1 MSNRAARIIVGLLAT
16 VAFCVSLSVG
26 HLFFQ
31 NLSLNND
38 EAVYVLEAQMF
49 GQGDV
54 TLSDSAHGDSF
65 RPWMSGRVG
74 DDRLVLVQ
82 QPTLPA
88 LMALSE
94 ALFGTMRLAL
104 AAIAAAAVIAVY
116 ALTNALLRDLRIAV
130 VAAACF
136 VLSPLV
142 MVQSAM
148 FVSYVLAVCLA
159 AASLAVL
166 TRGLDRQTEG
176 QPFLPWLLGA
186 GLFEGLLLCT
196 RPLEG
201 IILGGVIFAWTLLR
215 SASVRIAIRS
225 LIWVY
230 VASTPLLVVALV
242 YNAFTTGDPFT
253 FALWTIGGDDSFGFG
268 PRAIAEHSQFI
279 NVGVSEAWLAL
290 RVNLRAFPHWIVG
303 GIVSVPVALWGASR
317 LWTLSRSV
325 FWLVVVQLCLTPFA
339 YFFYY
344 GNYLIIGG
352 RNFYGPHYY
361 LSLLLPTMVLLGVAL
376 VDLAGRRRLLLPSVV
391 AAMAIGMA
399 IELPD
404 KVNVNLAARDAIAAE
419 VELVESTVQE
429 PAVVLIPI
437 GKDGPYILHPWG
449 AFANPPSL
457 DSDVLYAVDL
467 GPRSLELVKRFP
479 NRRFYRFEISG
490 GADST
495 DPSASHSGPFI
506 EPLTV
511 VSGSGLNIEA
521 SAKKIDRVQIDNE
534 LFRCGDSA
542 ATVKIDLT
550 LATTTL
556 TGCTELPIALNRSAA
571 EVRIFA
577 STEDTS
583 VAAYLPIGR
592 LPQSGAPSGGTQ
604 RLATFAP
611 PSFGVIEGD
620 SIIHAVAPFAVPWF
634 DLRVTAN

>member
-1 MSNRAARIIVGLLAT
+1 VQKRAALLIVGLLAT
-16 VAFCVSLSVG
+16 AAFCVSLSVG

-54 TLSDSAHGDSF
+54 TLSDSAHGDAF

-74 DDRLVLVQ
+74 EDRLVLVQ

-88 LMALSE
+88 LMAVSE

-116 ALTNALLRDLRIAV
+116 ALANALLRDLRIAV

-148 FVSYVLAVCLA
+148 FVSYVLAVSLA

-176 QPFLPWLLGA
+176 QPFRPWLIGA

-215 SASVRIAIRS
+215 SANVRIAIRS
-225 LIWVY
+225 MMWVY
-230 VASTPLLVVALV
+230 VASTPLLITALV
-242 YNAFTTGDPFT
+242 YNSFTTGDPFT
-253 FALWTIGGDDSFGFG
+253 FALWTIGGNDSFGFG
-268 PRAIAEHSQFI
+268 PRAIAEHSQFV

-303 GIVSVPVALWGASR
+303 GVVSVPVALWGASR

-376 VDLAGRRRLLLPSVV
+376 VDLASRRRLLLPGVV

-404 KVNVNLAARDAIAAE
+404 KVNVNLAARDAIATE

-457 DSDVLYAVDL
+457 DADVLYAVDL
-467 GPRSLELVKRFP
+467 GPRSLELVERFP

-490 GADST
+490 SGDSA
-495 DPSASHSGPFI
+495 DPSAPYSGPFI

-511 VSGSGLNIEA
+511 VSGSGLNISA
-521 SAKKIDRVQIDNE
+521 SAKRIDRVSVDND
-534 LFRCGDSA
+534 LFRCSGSTSA
-542 ATVKIDLT
+542 IRIEVT
-550 LATTTL
+550 LATTTVA
-556 TGCTELPIALNRSAA
+556 GCTELPIALNRSAA

-577 STEDTS
+577 STDDTS

-592 LPQSGAPSGGTQ
+592 LPQSGAPNGGAQ

-611 PSFGVIEGD
+611 PAFSEVEGD
-620 SIIHAVAPFAVPWF
+620 SIIHAIAPLAAAWF
-634 DLRVTAN
+634 DLKVSAN

>member
-1 MSNRAARIIVGLLAT
+1 MSEKAARVIVGLLALA
-16 VAFCVSLSVG
+16 AFCVSLAVG
-26 HLFFQ
+26 HVFFG

-54 TLSDSAHGDSF
+54 TLSDSAHGDAF

-94 ALFGTMRLAL
+94 ALFGTMRIAL

-116 ALTNALLRDLRIAV
+116 AFANALLRDLRIAV

-136 VLSPLV
+136 LLSPLV

-148 FVSYVLAVCLA
+148 FVSYVLAVTLA
-159 AASLAVL
+159 AASLALL

-176 QPFLPWLLGA
+176 RPFWRWLAGA

-201 IILGGVIFAWTLLR
+201 IILALVIAAWALLR
-215 SASVRIAIRS
+215 SANIPNAIRS
-225 LIWVY
+225 ILWVY
-230 VASTPLLVVALV
+230 GASTPLLIVALV

-268 PRAIAEHSQFI
+268 PRAIAEYAQYV

-303 GIVSVPVALWGASR
+303 GIVSVPLALWGASR
-317 LWTLSRSV
+317 LWKLSRPV
-325 FWLVVVQLCLTPFA
+325 FWLVVVQLFLTPFA

-361 LSLLLPTMVLLGVAL
+361 LSLLLPTMVLLAVAI
-376 VDLAGRRRLLLPSVV
+376 VDLAGRGRVLLPCVI
-391 AAMAIGMA
+391 AAMALGMA
-399 IELPD
+399 IEIPD
-404 KVNVNLAARDAIAAE
+404 KVNVNISARDAIAAE
-419 VELVESTVQE
+419 VDLVKSTVEE
-429 PAVVLIPI
+429 PAIVLIPK

-457 DSDVLYAVDL
+457 DSQVLFAVDL
-467 GPRSLELVKRFP
+467 GARSIELVERFP
-479 NRRFYRFEISG
+479 DRRFYRFEISG
-490 GADST
+490 EGAST
-495 DPSASHSGPFI
+495 PTSGPFI

-511 VSGSGLNIEA
+511 VSGSALSIAA
-521 SAKKIDRVQIDNE
+521 SAETIERVIVDDEQ
-534 LFRCGDSA
+534 FACTGSA
-542 ATVKIDLT
+542 SSVSVDATLT
-550 LATTTL
+550 TTTL
-556 TGCTELPIALNRSAA
+556 VGCTDSPIALNRPTSD
-571 EVRIFA
+571 VRI
-577 STEDTS
+577 
-583 VAAYLPIGR
+583 IGR
-592 LPQSGAPSGGTQ
+592 MNDKTVVAHLPVGRLGQVGSPNGPTQ
-604 RLATFAP
+604 RLAAFSPPFLSEVDNGSVFHSIP
-611 PSFGVIEGD
+611 PS
-620 SIIHAVAPFAVPWF
+620 AALWF
-634 DLRVTAN
+634 DVNVTAN

>member
-1 MSNRAARIIVGLLAT
+1 MSEKAARVIVGLLAT
-16 VAFCVSLSVG
+16 VAFCISLAAG

-54 TLSDSAHGDSF
+54 TLSDSAHGDAF

-74 DDRLVLVQ
+74 GDRLVLVQ

-94 ALFGTMRLAL
+94 ALFGTMRVAL
-104 AAIAAAAVIAVY
+104 AAIAAAAVVAMH

-130 VAAACF
+130 VAATCF

-148 FVSYVLAVCLA
+148 FVSYVLAVSLA

-166 TRGLDRQTEG
+166 TRGLDRQTQG
-176 QPFLPWLLGA
+176 QRFRPWLVGA

-201 IILGGVIFAWTLLR
+201 IILGAVIFAWALLR
-215 SASVRIAIRS
+215 STNVRLAIRS
-225 LIWVY
+225 MTLVY
-230 VASTPLLVVALV
+230 LASAPLLIVALI
-242 YNAFTTGDPFT
+242 YNSFTTGDPFT
-253 FALWTIGGDDSFGFG
+253 FALWTIGGNDSFGFG
-268 PRAIAEHSQFI
+268 MRAIAEHSQYI

-303 GIVSVPVALWGASR
+303 GVVSVPVALWGASR
-317 LWTLSRSV
+317 LWTISRSV

-361 LSLLLPTMVLLGVAL
+361 LSLLLPTMVLLGVGL
-376 VDLAGRRRLLLPSVV
+376 VDLAGRRRVVLP
-391 AAMAIGMA
+391 AAIGAMALGMA
-399 IELPD
+399 IEIPD

-419 VELVESTVQE
+419 VELVDSTVQE
-429 PAVVLIPI
+429 PAVVLIPV

-467 GPRSLELVKRFP
+467 GARSLELVERFP

-490 GADST
+490 DGASA
-495 DPSASHSGPFI
+495 DPSAPHSGPSI
-506 EPLTV
+506 DPLTV
-511 VSGSGLNIEA
+511 VSGSALTIEA
-521 SAKKIDRVQIDNE
+521 SARKIDRVVIDNE
-534 LFRCGDSA
+534 LIRCGDSA

-556 TGCTELPIALNRSAA
+556 AGCTELPIALNRSAA

-577 STEDTS
+577 GTDDTS
-583 VAAYLPIGR
+583 VAAHLPIGR
-592 LPQSGAPSGGTQ
+592 LPQTGTPSGGTQ
-604 RLATFAP
+604 RLAAFTP
-611 PSFGVIEGD
+611 PALSEVEGD
-620 SIIHAVAPFAVPWF
+620 SFIHAIAPDAVPWF
-634 DLRVTAN
+634 DLKVTAN

>member
-1 MSNRAARIIVGLLAT
+1 VSEKAARVTVGLLAT
-16 VAFCVSLSVG
+16 AAFCVSLSVG
-26 HLFFQ
+26 HFFFP

-54 TLSDSAHGDSF
+54 TLSDSAHGDAF

-104 AAIAAAAVIAVY
+104 AAIAAAAVVAVY

-148 FVSYVLAVCLA
+148 FVSYVLAVSLA

-166 TRGLDRQTEG
+166 TRGLDRRTEG
-176 QPFLPWLLGA
+176 QPFRSWLIGA
-186 GLFEGLLLCT
+186 GLFEGALLCT

-215 SASVRIAIRS
+215 SANVRIAVRS
-225 LIWVY
+225 MMWVY
-230 VASTPLLVVALV
+230 VASTPLLIAALV
-242 YNAFTTGDPFT
+242 YNSFTTGDPFT
-253 FALWTIGGDDSFGFG
+253 FALWTIGGNDSFGFG

-303 GIVSVPVALWGASR
+303 GVVSVPVALWGASR
-317 LWTLSRSV
+317 LWTISRSV

-361 LSLLLPTMVLLGVAL
+361 LSLLLPTMVLLGVGL
-376 VDLAGRRRLLLPSVV
+376 VDLAGRRRVVLP
-391 AAMAIGMA
+391 AAIGAMALGMA
-399 IELPD
+399 IEIPD

-419 VELVESTVQE
+419 VELVDSTVQE
-429 PAVVLIPI
+429 PAVVLIPV

-467 GPRSLELVKRFP
+467 GARSLELVERFP

-490 GADST
+490 DGASA
-495 DPSASHSGPFI
+495 DPSAPHSGPSI

-511 VSGSGLNIEA
+511 VSGSALTIEA
-521 SAKKIDRVQIDNE
+521 SARKIDRVVIDNE
-534 LFRCGDSA
+534 LIRCGDSA

-556 TGCTELPIALNRSAA
+556 AGCTELPIALNRSAA

-577 STEDTS
+577 GADDTS
-583 VAAYLPIGR
+583 VAAHLPIGR
-592 LPQSGAPSGGTQ
+592 LPQTGTPSGGTQ
-604 RLATFAP
+604 RLAAFTP
-611 PSFGVIEGD
+611 PALSEVEGD
-620 SIIHAVAPFAVPWF
+620 SFIHAIAPDAVPWF
-634 DLRVTAN
+634 DLKVTAN

>member
-16 VAFCVSLSVG
+16 AAFCVSLSVG

-54 TLSDSAHGDSF
+54 TLSDSAHGDAF

-104 AAIAAAAVIAVY
+104 AAIAAAAVVAVY

-225 LIWVY
+225 MIWVY
-230 VASTPLLVVALV
+230 VASTPLLIVALV

-268 PRAIAEHSQFI
+268 PRAIAEYSQFV

-303 GIVSVPVALWGASR
+303 GVVSVPVALWGASR

-376 VDLAGRRRLLLPSVV
+376 VDLASRRRVLLPGVV

-429 PAVVLIPI
+429 PAVVLIPV

-457 DSDVLYAVDL
+457 DADVLYAVDL
-467 GPRSLELVKRFP
+467 DPRSLELVERFP

-490 GADST
+490 GGASA
-495 DPSASHSGPFI
+495 DPSSPHSGPFI

-521 SAKKIDRVQIDNE
+521 SAKKIDSVLIDNE

-577 STEDTS
+577 GADGTS

-592 LPQSGAPSGGTQ
+592 LPQSGAPSGGAQ
-604 RLATFAP
+604 RLATFTP
-611 PSFGVIEGD
+611 PALSEVDGD
-620 SIIHAVAPFAVPWF
+620 SFIHAVAPDAVPWF
-634 DLRVTAN
+634 DLKITAN

>member
-1 MSNRAARIIVGLLAT
+1 MSEKVARVIVGLLAT
-16 VAFCVSLSVG
+16 VAFCISLAAG

-54 TLSDSAHGDSF
+54 TLSDSAHGDAF

-74 DDRLVLVQ
+74 GDRLVLVQ

-88 LMALSE
+88 LMALSD
-94 ALFGTMRLAL
+94 ALFGTMRIAL
-104 AAIAAAAVIAVY
+104 AAIAAAAVVAMY

-130 VAAACF
+130 VAATCF

-148 FVSYVLAVCLA
+148 FVSYVLAVSLA

-166 TRGLDRQTEG
+166 TRGLDRQTQG
-176 QPFLPWLLGA
+176 QRFRPWLVGA

-201 IILGGVIFAWTLLR
+201 IILGAVIFAWALLR
-215 SASVRIAIRS
+215 SANVRLAIRS
-225 LIWVY
+225 MILVY
-230 VASTPLLVVALV
+230 LASAPLLIVALI
-242 YNAFTTGDPFT
+242 YNSFTTGNPFT
-253 FALWTIGGDDSFGFG
+253 FALWTIGGNDSFGFG
-268 PRAIAEHSQFI
+268 MRAIAEHSQYI
-279 NVGVSEAWLAL
+279 NVGASEAWLAL

-303 GIVSVPVALWGASR
+303 GVVSVPVALWGVSR
-317 LWTLSRSV
+317 LWTISRSV

-361 LSLLLPTMVLLGVAL
+361 LSLLLPTMVLLGVGL
-376 VDLAGRRRLLLPSVV
+376 VDLAGRGRMLLPV
-391 AAMAIGMA
+391 AITSMTLGMA

-419 VELVESTVQE
+419 VDLVESTVQE
-429 PAVVLIPI
+429 PAIVLIPI

-449 AFANPPSL
+449 AFSNPPGL
-457 DSDVLYAVDL
+457 DSQVLYAVDL
-467 GPRSLELVKRFP
+467 GARSLELVERFP
-479 NRRFYRFEISG
+479 NRRFYRFAISG
-490 GADST
+490 DGDSA
-495 DPSASHSGPFI
+495 DPSAPHVGPFI

-511 VSGSGLNIEA
+511 VSGSGLNIAA
-521 SAKKIDRVQIDNE
+521 SAKRIDRVSVDND
-534 LFRCGDSA
+534 LFRCSDSTSA
-542 ATVKIDLT
+542 IRIEVT
-550 LATTTL
+550 LTTT
-556 TGCTELPIALNRSAA
+556 TVAGCTELPIAINRSAA
-571 EVRIFA
+571 DLRIFA
-577 STEDTS
+577 GADNTS

-592 LPQSGAPSGGTQ
+592 LPQGEAPNGGTQ

-611 PSFGVIEGD
+611 PSLNEVEGD
-620 SIIHAVAPFAVPWF
+620 SILHSLPSTAVPWF
-634 DLRVTAN
+634 DLKITAN

>member
-1 MSNRAARIIVGLLAT
+1 MSKRAAQIIVGLLAT
-16 VAFCVSLSVG
+16 VAFCVSLSIG

-49 GQGDV
+49 GRGEV
-54 TLSDSAHGDSF
+54 TLSDSAHGDAF

-74 DDRLVLVQ
+74 GDRLVLVQ

-94 ALFGTMRLAL
+94 ALFGTMRIAL
-104 AAIAAAAVIAVY
+104 AAIAAAAVIAMY

-130 VAAACF
+130 VAATCF
-136 VLSPLV
+136 VLNPLV

-148 FVSYVLAVCLA
+148 FVSYVLAVSLA

-166 TRGLDRQTEG
+166 TRGFDRQTQG
-176 QPFLPWLLGA
+176 QPFRPWLIGA

-201 IILGGVIFAWTLLR
+201 IILGAVIFAWALLR
-215 SASVRIAIRS
+215 CANVRVAIRS
-225 LIWVY
+225 MRWVY
-230 VASTPLLVVALV
+230 VASAPLLIAALV
-242 YNAFTTGDPFT
+242 YNSFTTGDPFT

-268 PRAIAEHSQFI
+268 MRAIAEHSQYI

-303 GIVSVPVALWGASR
+303 GVVSVPVALWGASR
-317 LWTLSRSV
+317 LWTISRSV

-361 LSLLLPTMVLLGVAL
+361 LSLLLPLMVLLGVGL
-376 VDLAGRRRLLLPSVV
+376 VDLAGRGRVLLPI
-391 AAMAIGMA
+391 AITAMALAMAIE
-399 IELPD
+399 IPD
-404 KVNVNLAARDAIAAE
+404 KVNVNIEARDAIAAE
-419 VELVESTVQE
+419 VDLVESTVQE
-429 PAVVLIPI
+429 PAIVLIPI

-449 AFANPPSL
+449 AFSNPPGL
-457 DSDVLYAVDL
+457 DSQVLYAVDL
-467 GPRSLELVKRFP
+467 GARSLELVERFP
-479 NRRFYRFEISG
+479 DRRFYRFAISG
-490 GADST
+490 SGDSA
-495 DPSASHSGPFI
+495 DPSAPHSGPFI

-511 VSGSGLNIEA
+511 VSGSGLNISA
-521 SAKKIDRVQIDNE
+521 SAKRIDRVSVDND
-534 LFRCGDSA
+534 LFRCSGSTSA
-542 ATVKIDLT
+542 IRIEVT
-550 LATTTL
+550 LATTTVA
-556 TGCTELPIALNRSAA
+556 GCTELPIALNRSAA

-577 STEDTS
+577 STDDTS
-583 VAAYLPIGR
+583 VAAYIPIGR

-611 PSFGVIEGD
+611 PAFSEVEGD
-620 SIIHAVAPFAVPWF
+620 SIIHAIAPLAAAWF
-634 DLRVTAN
+634 DLKVSAN

>member
-1 MSNRAARIIVGLLAT
+1 MIVGLLAT
-16 VAFCVSLSVG
+16 AAFCVSLSVG

-54 TLSDSAHGDSF
+54 TLSDSAHGDAF

-74 DDRLVLVQ
+74 EDRLVLVQ

-94 ALFGTMRLAL
+94 TLFGTMRLAL
-104 AAIAAAAVIAVY
+104 AAIAAAAVVAVY

-148 FVSYVLAVCLA
+148 FVSYVLAVSLA

-176 QPFLPWLLGA
+176 QPFRPWLIGA
-186 GLFEGLLLCT
+186 GLFEGALLCT

-215 SASVRIAIRS
+215 SANVRIAIRS
-225 LIWVY
+225 MMWVY
-230 VASTPLLVVALV
+230 VASTPLLITALV
-242 YNAFTTGDPFT
+242 YNSFTTGDPFT
-253 FALWTIGGDDSFGFG
+253 FALWTIGGNDSFGFG
-268 PRAIAEHSQFI
+268 PRAIAEHSQFV

-303 GIVSVPVALWGASR
+303 GVVSVPVALWGASR
-317 LWTLSRSV
+317 LWTISRSV

-376 VDLAGRRRLLLPSVV
+376 VDLANRRRLLLPGVV
-391 AAMAIGMA
+391 TAMAIGMA

-404 KVNVNLAARDAIAAE
+404 KVTVNLAARDAIAAE

-457 DSDVLYAVDL
+457 DADVLYAVDL
-467 GPRSLELVKRFP
+467 GPRSLELVERFP
-479 NRRFYRFEISG
+479 NRRFYRFAISG
-490 GADST
+490 DGDSA
-495 DPSASHSGPFI
+495 DPSAPHVGPFI

-511 VSGSGLNIEA
+511 VSGSRLNIEA
-521 SAKKIDRVQIDNE
+521 SAKKIDRVLIDNE

-550 LATTTL
+550 LAATTL
-556 TGCTELPIALNRSAA
+556 IGCTESPIALNRPATD
-571 EVRIFA
+571 VRIFA
-577 STEDTS
+577 DADGTS
-583 VAAYLPIGR
+583 AAAHLPIGR
-592 LPQSGAPSGGTQ
+592 LPQTGAPSGETQ

-611 PSFGVIEGD
+611 PALSEVQSD
-620 SIIHAVAPFAVPWF
+620 SIIHALTPLSVAWF
-634 DLRVTAN
+634 DLKVTAN

>member
-1 MSNRAARIIVGLLAT
+1 MSEKAARVTVGLLAT
-16 VAFCVSLSVG
+16 AAFCVSLSVG
-26 HLFFQ
+26 HFFFP

-54 TLSDSAHGDSF
+54 TLSDSAHGDAF

-94 ALFGTMRLAL
+94 VLFGTMRLAL
-104 AAIAAAAVIAVY
+104 AAIAAAAVVAVY

-148 FVSYVLAVCLA
+148 FVSYVLAVSLA

-166 TRGLDRQTEG
+166 TRGLDRRTEG
-176 QPFLPWLLGA
+176 QPFRSWLIGA
-186 GLFEGLLLCT
+186 GLFEGALLCT

-215 SASVRIAIRS
+215 SANVRIAVRS
-225 LIWVY
+225 MMWVY
-230 VASTPLLVVALV
+230 VASTPLLIAALV
-242 YNAFTTGDPFT
+242 YNSFTTGDPFT
-253 FALWTIGGDDSFGFG
+253 FALWTIGGNDSFGFG

-303 GIVSVPVALWGASR
+303 GVVSVPVALWGASR
-317 LWTLSRSV
+317 LWTISRSV

-361 LSLLLPTMVLLGVAL
+361 LSLLLPTMVLLGVGL
-376 VDLAGRRRLLLPSVV
+376 VDLAGRRRVVLP
-391 AAMAIGMA
+391 AAIGAMALGMA
-399 IELPD
+399 IEIPD

-419 VELVESTVQE
+419 VELVDSTVQE
-429 PAVVLIPI
+429 PAVVLIPV

-467 GPRSLELVKRFP
+467 GARSLELVERFP

-490 GADST
+490 DGASA
-495 DPSASHSGPFI
+495 DPSAPHSGPSI

-511 VSGSGLNIEA
+511 VSGSVLTIEA
-521 SAKKIDRVQIDNE
+521 SARKTDRVVIDNE
-534 LFRCGDSA
+534 LIRCGDSA

-556 TGCTELPIALNRSAA
+556 AGCTELPIALNRSAA

-577 STEDTS
+577 GADDTS
-583 VAAYLPIGR
+583 VAAHLPIGR
-592 LPQSGAPSGGTQ
+592 LPQTGTPSGGTQ
-604 RLATFAP
+604 RLAAFTP
-611 PSFGVIEGD
+611 PALSEVEGD
-620 SIIHAVAPFAVPWF
+620 SFIHAIAPDAVPWF
-634 DLRVTAN
+634 DLKITAN

>member
-1 MSNRAARIIVGLLAT
+1 MSENAARVIVGLLAT
-16 VAFCVSLSVG
+16 VAFCISLAAG

-49 GQGDV
+49 GQGEV
-54 TLSDSAHGDSF
+54 TLSDSAHGDAF

-74 DDRLVLVQ
+74 GDRLVLVQ

-94 ALFGTMRLAL
+94 ALFGTMRIAL
-104 AAIAAAAVIAVY
+104 AAIAAAAVIAMY
-116 ALTNALLRDLRIAV
+116 AFTNALLRDLRIAV
-130 VAAACF
+130 VAATCF

-148 FVSYVLAVCLA
+148 FVSYVLAVSLA

-176 QPFLPWLLGA
+176 QPFRPWLIGA
-186 GLFEGLLLCT
+186 GLFEGVLLCT

-215 SASVRIAIRS
+215 SANVRIAIRS
-225 LIWVY
+225 MIRVY
-230 VASTPLLVVALV
+230 VASTPLLIIALA

-303 GIVSVPVALWGASR
+303 GVVSVPVALWGASR

-376 VDLAGRRRLLLPSVV
+376 VDLASRRRLLLPGVV

-404 KVNVNLAARDAIAAE
+404 KVNVNLAARDAIATE

-457 DSDVLYAVDL
+457 DADVLYAVDL
-467 GPRSLELVKRFP
+467 GPRSLELVERFP

-490 GADST
+490 DGESA
-495 DPSASHSGPFI
+495 DPSAPYSGPFI

-521 SAKKIDRVQIDNE
+521 SAKKIDRVLIDNE

-542 ATVKIDLT
+542 STVKIDLT
-550 LATTTL
+550 MATTTL
-556 TGCTELPIALNRSAA
+556 AGCTELPIALNRSAA

-577 STEDTS
+577 STDDTS

-611 PSFGVIEGD
+611 PAFSEVEGD
-620 SIIHAVAPFAVPWF
+620 SIIHAIAPLAAAWF
-634 DLRVTAN
+634 DLKVSAN

>member
-1 MSNRAARIIVGLLAT
+1 
-16 VAFCVSLSVG
+16 
-26 HLFFQ
+26 
-31 NLSLNND
+31 
-38 EAVYVLEAQMF
+38 
-49 GQGDV
+49 
-54 TLSDSAHGDSF
+54 
-65 RPWMSGRVG
+65 
-74 DDRLVLVQ
+74 
-82 QPTLPA
+82 
-88 LMALSE
+88 MALSE

-104 AAIAAAAVIAVY
+104 AAIAAAAVVAVY

-148 FVSYVLAVCLA
+148 FVSYVLAVSLA

-176 QPFLPWLLGA
+176 QPFRPWLIGA
-186 GLFEGLLLCT
+186 GLFEGALLCT

-215 SASVRIAIRS
+215 SANARIAIRS
-225 LIWVY
+225 MMWVY
-230 VASTPLLVVALV
+230 VASTPLLITALV
-242 YNAFTTGDPFT
+242 YNSFTTGDPFT
-253 FALWTIGGDDSFGFG
+253 FALWTIGGNDSFGFG
-268 PRAIAEHSQFI
+268 PRAIAEHSQFV

-303 GIVSVPVALWGASR
+303 GVVSVPVALWGASR
-317 LWTLSRSV
+317 LWTISRSV

-376 VDLAGRRRLLLPSVV
+376 VDLANRRRLLLPGVV
-391 AAMAIGMA
+391 TAMAIGMA

-404 KVNVNLAARDAIAAE
+404 KVTVNLAARDAIAAE

-457 DSDVLYAVDL
+457 DADVLYAVDL
-467 GPRSLELVKRFP
+467 GPRSLELVERFP
-479 NRRFYRFEISG
+479 NRRFYRFAISG
-490 GADST
+490 DGDSA
-495 DPSASHSGPFI
+495 DPSAPHVGPFI

-511 VSGSGLNIEA
+511 VSGSRLNIEA
-521 SAKKIDRVQIDNE
+521 SAKKIDRVLIDNE

-550 LATTTL
+550 LAATTL
-556 TGCTELPIALNRSAA
+556 IGCTESPIALNRPATD
-571 EVRIFA
+571 VRIFA
-577 STEDTS
+577 DADGTS
-583 VAAYLPIGR
+583 AAAHLPIGR
-592 LPQSGAPSGGTQ
+592 LPQTGAPSGGTQ

-611 PSFGVIEGD
+611 PALSEVQSD
-620 SIIHAVAPFAVPWF
+620 SIIHALTPLSVAWF
-634 DLRVTAN
+634 DLKVTAN